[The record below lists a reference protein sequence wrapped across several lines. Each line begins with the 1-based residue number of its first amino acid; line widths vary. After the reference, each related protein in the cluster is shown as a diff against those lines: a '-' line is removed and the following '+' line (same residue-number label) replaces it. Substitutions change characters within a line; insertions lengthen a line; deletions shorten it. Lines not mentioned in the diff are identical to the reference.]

1 MKKRIWA
8 ILCLGFL
15 LLDANARAM
24 STARPIYARLTVP
37 VFFESEIPKDIDKV
51 SKAVSRL
58 TEEKIGASV
67 TLVPL
72 LYVFGVNGSLDA
84 ADPVKISELELLE
97 KQGVTFDVLP
107 DDMPNARFLELESL
121 MDGYGQQARAV
132 IGEELLGYARTGGKL
147 YVLPSVSD
155 YVASSGIAMRRDIVE
170 KYGIDLA
177 SIHSLED
184 LDPVFTYVSQREPD
198 LKMISPNQ
206 TRRTFLGRLH
216 YDDAILHCVCDL
228 DPEDPSRV
236 VNYYATDDYL
246 ESVRRF
252 RRWYLSGYL
261 PDQMALQNI
270 RATQLMK
277 AGELFSYL
285 CAYKPGI
292 EYEETIS
299 AGREMVVAP
308 LMEPVI
314 TQRSIDSSRWGIS
327 PRCSNPGKAMQFL
340 DLLYTDG
347 DLINLLVYGIEGE
360 HYVRLPDGAIDYP
373 DGLDAGTVGYHNT
386 VPWVLPNQL
395 LSYVWRGN
403 NLNVW
408 KDTERF
414 NKTAKVSEAIGFTF
428 DPGPFALENDVLNRI
443 ADRYTYGLETGQLDP
458 DVYLTKMLKEME
470 EAGVDRVIAEAQ
482 RQYDRFLEG
491 VGGS

>member
-1 MKKRIWA
+1 MKKRVWA
-8 ILCLGFL
+8 VLLFGFFL
-15 LLDANARAM
+15 FDM
-24 STARPIYARLTVP
+24 SALAAPTARPIYARLTVP
-37 VFFESEIPKDIDKV
+37 VFFESEIPKDIDRV
-51 SKAVSRL
+51 SEAVSRL

-72 LYVFGVNGSLDA
+72 LYVFGVNES
-84 ADPVKISELELLE
+84 ADPVKMSELELLE
-97 KQGVTFDVLP
+97 KQGVNFDVLP
-107 DDMPNARFLELESL
+107 DDMPNAHFLELDGL
-121 MDGYGQQARAV
+121 MDQYGRAARAV

-155 YVASSGIAMRRDIVE
+155 YVASSGVAMRRDIVE
-170 KYGIDLA
+170 KYGIDL
-177 SIHSLED
+177 SGIHSLED
-184 LDPVFTYVSQREPD
+184 LDSVLSYVGQREPD

-206 TRRTFLGRLH
+206 TRRSFLGRLH
-216 YDDAILHCVCDL
+216 FDDAILHCVCDL
-228 DPEDPSRV
+228 DPEDSSQV

-261 PDQMALQNI
+261 PDQMALQSI

-277 AGELFSYL
+277 AGGLFSYL

-314 TQRSIDSSRWGIS
+314 TQRSFNSSRWGIS
-327 PRCSNPGKAMQFL
+327 TRCSNPGKAMQFL
-340 DLLYTDG
+340 NLLYTDG

-373 DGLDAGTVGYHNT
+373 DGLDAETVGYHNT

-395 LSYVWRGN
+395 PSHIWHGN
-403 NLNVW
+403 DLDVW
-408 KDTERF
+408 KDTQEF

-428 DPGPFALENDVLNRI
+428 DPGAVASENDALNQI

-458 DVYLTKMLKEME
+458 DVYLPKMLKEME
-470 EAGVDRVIAEAQ
+470 EAGVERVIAEAQ
-482 RQYDRFLEG
+482 RQYDRFLEE
-491 VGGS
+491 VGRT